1 MLMSKIS
8 RYVLYALMAISV
20 ILIMLFFFGGYVE
33 GTKGTNFAE
42 PLNTN
47 IALIW
52 AFILF
57 LIALITALVF
67 PLAFLI
73 MNPKRAIRFLIG
85 LGAVAVFIFI
95 AYQLGSDKL
104 LNLINY
110 NGPDNVPK
118 TLKLV
123 DTGLILTYALML
135 VALVSILYNEVSK
148 MFK

>member
-20 ILIMLFFFGGYVE
+20 VLIMLFFFGGYVE

>member
-1 MLMSKIS
+1 MLLSRIS
-8 RYVLYALMAISV
+8 TYVLYALMAISV
-20 ILIMLFFFGGYVE
+20 VLIILFFFGGYVE

-42 PLNTN
+42 PIHTN

-52 AFILF
+52 AFVLF
-57 LIALITALVF
+57 MITLITALVF

-73 MNPKRAIRFLIG
+73 MNPKQAIRFLIG
-85 LGAVAVFIFI
+85 LGVVAVVIFI
-95 AYQLGSDKL
+95 AYQLGSDEL

-118 TLKLV
+118 TLKMV
-123 DTGLILTYALML
+123 DTGLFVTYFLALIA
-135 VALVSILYNEVSK
+135 VVSILYNEVSK

>member
-20 ILIMLFFFGGYVE
+20 VLIMLFFFGGYVE

-52 AFILF
+52 AFVLF

-73 MNPKRAIRFLIG
+73 MNPKRAVKFLII
-85 LGAVAVFIFI
+85 LGVVAVFIFI

-123 DTGLILTYALML
+123 DTGLILTYTLMII
-135 VALVSILYNEVSK
+135 ALVSILYNEVSK